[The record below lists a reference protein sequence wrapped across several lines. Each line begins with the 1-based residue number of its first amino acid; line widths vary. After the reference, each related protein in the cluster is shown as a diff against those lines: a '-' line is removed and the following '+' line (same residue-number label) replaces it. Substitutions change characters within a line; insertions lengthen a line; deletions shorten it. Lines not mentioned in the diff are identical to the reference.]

1 MLKTEPHWSNNIL
14 LLLIVLNLMLKM
26 PQNQCALLL
35 GNYLMKMLLKEF
47 ILLLNRLEILLE
59 LL

>member
-1 MLKTEPHWSNNIL
+1 
-14 LLLIVLNLMLKM
+14 M